1 MRSMNLNPQ
10 QFSTFL
16 TPFGLRLPNTV
27 REFEELQS
35 HMRRI
40 FHLTEHAPG
49 NIGQSLHAPRQAR
62 AGTYYQGAQHAFT
75 STPSLVDQMSNS
87 PGYGEEYAVHPAFDF
102 QIPDS
107 YIPDFQISRLSRI
120 HEVREHDLKVSS
132 AAVLAAAQENVRLE
146 SRKLDGVNIQKY
158 CNMNISIT
166 KLCFA

>member
-1 MRSMNLNPQ
+1 MVRIRAEQDGGFHQSIELHALQLMRSMNLNPQ

-62 AGTYYQGAQHAFT
+62 AGTYYPVSYTHLT
-75 STPSLVDQMSNS
+75 LPTT
-87 PGYGEEYAVHPAFDF
+87 EAV
-102 QIPDS
+102 
-107 YIPDFQISRLSRI
+107 
-120 HEVREHDLKVSS
+120 
-132 AAVLAAAQENVRLE
+132 
-146 SRKLDGVNIQKY
+146 
-158 CNMNISIT
+158 
-166 KLCFA
+166 